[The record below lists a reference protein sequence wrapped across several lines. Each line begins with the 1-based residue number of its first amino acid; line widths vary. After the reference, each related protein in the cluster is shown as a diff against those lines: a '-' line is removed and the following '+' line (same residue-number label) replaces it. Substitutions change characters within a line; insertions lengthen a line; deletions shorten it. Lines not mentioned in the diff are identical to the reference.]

1 MPSQPFVDSLP
12 FVLRWEAGFVDHP
25 DDPGGRTN
33 KGVTQK
39 VYSAWCASKGLPN
52 ADVKHIADD
61 EVQAIYEQNY
71 WLATSCHLLLDGLNL
86 VQFDTAVNM
95 GPVCSVK
102 ILQTTLGCTSDGN
115 FGSTTQQLAA
125 GCDVA
130 ATIANYCTVREG
142 IYRSLAQK
150 KPKQAKFLKGWLNR
164 LNALRAEVGVPGFAA
179 ARRDIDF
186 GETAYIAKV
195 PDLEEGAE
203 LDPLR

>member
-1 MPSQPFVDSLP
+1 MPSESFIESLP
-12 FVLRWEAGFVDHP
+12 FILRWEGGFVDDP

-39 VYSAWCASKGLPN
+39 VYSAWRTSRGLPK
-52 ADVKHIADD
+52 ADVKHIAED

-71 WLATSCHLLLDGLNL
+71 WLATSCHLLLRRLDL

-95 GPVCSVK
+95 GPARSVK
-102 ILQTTLGCTSDGN
+102 ILQTTLGCTPDGN

-142 IYRSLAQK
+142 IYRSLAQNN
-150 KPKQAKFLKGWLNR
+150 PKSSKFLKGWLNR
-164 LNALRAEVGVPGFAA
+164 LNALRAEVGVPGFLAP
-179 ARRDIDF
+179 RGEIDF
-186 GETAYIAKV
+186 GDAGYIAKV
-195 PDLEEGAE
+195 PDLAEGAE
-203 LDPLR
+203 LEPWR